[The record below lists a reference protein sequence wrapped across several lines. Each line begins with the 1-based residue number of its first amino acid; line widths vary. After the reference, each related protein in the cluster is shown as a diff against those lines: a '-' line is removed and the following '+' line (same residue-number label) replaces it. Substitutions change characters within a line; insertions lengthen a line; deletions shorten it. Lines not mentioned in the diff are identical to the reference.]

1 MKGQWI
7 AMSVSIEQNELV
19 WTVIIDR
26 PEKKNAV
33 DRDTADRLYEAFTAY
48 EKDERARVAVL
59 WGRGGTF
66 CAGADLGSVARVS
79 EGHGNR
85 LDPDMTAPGPMG
97 PSRMS
102 LSKPVVAAVA
112 GYAVAGGLE
121 LACWCDIRV
130 VEETAVF
137 GVYCRRFGVPLI
149 DGGTQRLPRIVGQGR
164 ALDMILTGRSVEAQ
178 EAFEMGLANYV
189 VQQGSAREEAERL
202 AGKIAAFPQLCLRSD
217 RQAVY
222 SGLDQTL
229 SDGMA
234 EEFRLGFQVIQ
245 SGESSEGAQ
254 RFVDRER

>member
-1 MKGQWI
+1 
-7 AMSVSIEQNELV
+7 MSVSVEKQEHV

-33 DRDTADRLYEAFTAY
+33 DRDTADGLYEAFTEFDRD
-48 EKDERARVAVL
+48 EKARVAVL

-66 CAGADLGSVARVS
+66 CAGADLGSVARLS
-79 EGHGNR
+79 EGQGNR
-85 LDPDMTAPGPMG
+85 LDPDMASPGPMG
-97 PSRMS
+97 PSRMA
-102 LSKPVVAAVA
+102 LSKPVIGAVA

-164 ALDMILTGRSVEAQ
+164 ALDMILTGRSVEAR
-178 EAFEMGLANYV
+178 EALEMGLANYV
-189 VQQGSAREEAERL
+189 VQEGNARQEAERL
-202 AGKIAAFPQLCLRSD
+202 AAKIAAFPQLCLRND

-222 SGLDQTL
+222 SGLGQTL

-234 EEFRLGFQVIQ
+234 EEFRLGLQVIQ
-245 SGESSEGAQ
+245 SGETSEGAR